1 MSLHP
6 CFDEVI
12 FAGLP
17 RKAFPTDK
25 IKGLWDPKRTSTSPK
40 TSWNWIGIIH
50 NALTAVFWDQCHGVR
65 SHGTSSSQGWRT
77 IIVIQHSKGWSM
89 SYIRVFNQPA
99 LCRNAKENLL
109 AETGICRH
117 QCFSAVVETPQD
129 SPNSYFRK
137 KELDGTIEPIARMNA
152 EWRVEKAE
160 FAEFNLPTCGNIAV
174 WQLCRERQPLWKS
187 HDGLNLSCLDQCHG
201 VRSLGASSSQGW
213 RKILVIQSR
222 VSNWSMSLHLHTF
235 TSVFST
241 NLLYVG
247 LPRKAFPAKQAKVD
261 TGHHCFSVV
270 VQATPQD
277 SPNGYFQMK
286 ELDRTIE
293 PIARMN
299 VEWKLEKAEFAEFNL
314 PNVATLQFDSCG
326 LNLTCL
332 DQCHGVRSQPDAQ

>member
-1 MSLHP
+1 
-6 CFDEVI
+6 
-12 FAGLP
+12 
-17 RKAFPTDK
+17 
-25 IKGLWDPKRTSTSPK
+25 
-40 TSWNWIGIIH
+40 
-50 NALTAVFWDQCHGVR
+50 
-65 SHGTSSSQGWRT
+65 
-77 IIVIQHSKGWSM
+77 
-89 SYIRVFNQPA
+89 
-99 LCRNAKENLL
+99 
-109 AETGICRH
+109 
-117 QCFSAVVETPQD
+117 
-129 SPNSYFRK
+129 
-137 KELDGTIEPIARMNA
+137 
-152 EWRVEKAE
+152 
-160 FAEFNLPTCGNIAV
+160 
-174 WQLCRERQPLWKS
+174 
-187 HDGLNLSCLDQCHG
+187 
-201 VRSLGASSSQGW
+201 
-213 RKILVIQSR
+213 
-222 VSNWSMSLHLHTF
+222 MSLHLHTF

-261 TGHHCFSVV
+261 TGHQCFSVV